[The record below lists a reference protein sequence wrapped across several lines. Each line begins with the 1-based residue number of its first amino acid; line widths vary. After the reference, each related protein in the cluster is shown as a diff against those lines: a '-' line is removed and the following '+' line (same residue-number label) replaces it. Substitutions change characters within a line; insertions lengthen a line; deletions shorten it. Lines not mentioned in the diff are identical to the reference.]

1 MMLLSAPQI
10 YGLHSDSIDLSVCHS
25 MPYESC
31 DTRCAAGCERILM
44 DNPAD
49 SVAYYKLAV
58 RALNS
63 PGGPFMPEVDT
74 NLRICS
80 YIGNDES
87 AICEILYAAITAYP
101 DQFSIKSRSANH
113 ESALAWAEQAGGRN
127 YTEAKWVLATFL
139 ALGKGAEYPDLKR
152 AYKLMNS
159 TSGIKP
165 EREFAILHAMLLE
178 HGWGGTQNVLEA
190 DYYSKAGYAW
200 YKNIARRS
208 VSRLDNVFLAMI
220 IRFGYI
226 MGDARIIHET
236 AWDLS
241 VSRIL
246 PESVEYTPDELEDL
260 LDSDDD
266 HSEIITRF
274 FGKELLAAALG
285 SEDAEIKVIEIEEII
300 RKYDRDDIITAAK
313 QYAEEHETKIKE
325 TRNNALKVRFTD
337 GKSNTSARRKSPG
350 RHNGKKQQGFV
361 RSFFNTTAN
370 GFRRAGDAVKSVFSD

>member
-1 MMLLSAPQI
+1 MLMPAQQI

-25 MPYESC
+25 KPYESC

-74 NLRICS
+74 NLRMCS
-80 YIGNDES
+80 YVGNDES
-87 AICEILYAAITAYP
+87 AICEILYAAVTAYP
-101 DQFSIKSRSANH
+101 DQFSIKSRPANH
-113 ESALAWAEQAGGRN
+113 ESALAWAEQAGERN

-152 AYKLMNS
+152 AYKLMDS
-159 TSGIKP
+159 TSDVRP
-165 EREFAILHAMLLE
+165 EREFALLYAVLLD

-190 DYYSKAGYAW
+190 DYYSKVGYAW

-220 IRFGYI
+220 VRFGYI

-241 VSRIL
+241 VSRLL

-285 SEDAEIKVIEIEEII
+285 SEDAEMKAKEIEEII
-300 RKYDRDDIITAAK
+300 RKYDGGDIIVAAK
-313 QYAEEHETKIKE
+313 EYAEEHEAKIKE
-325 TRNNALKVRFTD
+325 TRQNILKVSLTD
-337 GKSNTSARRKSPG
+337 RKSSASARRKSPG
-350 RHNGKKQQGFV
+350 RHTGKKQQGFV